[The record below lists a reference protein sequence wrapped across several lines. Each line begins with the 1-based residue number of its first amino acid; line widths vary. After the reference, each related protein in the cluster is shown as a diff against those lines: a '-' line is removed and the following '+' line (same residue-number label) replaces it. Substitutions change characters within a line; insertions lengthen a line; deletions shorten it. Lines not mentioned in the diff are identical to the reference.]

1 MTMRVIYYTAS
12 SLDGFLADP
21 DHSLA
26 WLFAQQH
33 AEPEDPNLRMDTLP
47 GRTAALVMGSST
59 YQFIRDE
66 ASDAVSDAGSDVP
79 WPYPQPTWVF
89 SHREQEPINGAD
101 LRFTSGDVVEVV
113 EEIEAVVEANASDD
127 GADPDAVLW
136 VVGGGDLAGQFID
149 AGLLDEVIISYAPVT
164 LGEGAPLLP
173 RRCQLSLVNMK
184 TAGDFISARFTVEGP
199 RPAGDWAV

>member
-66 ASDAVSDAGSDVP
+66 APDTA

-101 LRFTSGDVVEVV
+101 LRFASGDVVEVV
-113 EEIEAVVEANASDD
+113 EEIEAVVEANASDE

-173 RRCQLSLVNMK
+173 RRCQLSLVNME

-199 RPAGDWAV
+199 RPAADWAV

>member
-1 MTMRVIYYTAS
+1 MRAIYYTAS

>member
-1 MTMRVIYYTAS
+1 MRVIYYTAS

>member
-1 MTMRVIYYTAS
+1 MRVIYYTAS

-173 RRCQLSLVNMK
+173 RRCQLSLVNME

>member
-1 MTMRVIYYTAS
+1 MRVIYYTAS

-26 WLFAQQH
+26 WLFVQQH

-66 ASDAVSDAGSDVP
+66 ASDTA

-101 LRFTSGDVVEVV
+101 LRFVSGDVVEVV

-136 VVGGGDLAGQFID
+136 VVGGGDLASQFID
-149 AGLLDEVIISYAPVT
+149 VGLLDEVIISYAPVT

-173 RRCQLSLVNMK
+173 RRCQLSLVNME

-199 RPAGDWAV
+199 RPAADWAV

>member
-1 MTMRVIYYTAS
+1 MRAIYYTAS

-33 AEPEDPNLRMDTLP
+33 VEPEDPNLRMDTLP

-101 LRFTSGDVVEVV
+101 LRFASGDVVEVV
-113 EEIEAVVEANASDD
+113 EEIEAVVEANASDE

-164 LGEGAPLLP
+164 LGEGAPLLS
-173 RRCQLSLVNMK
+173 RRCQLSLVNME

-199 RPAGDWAV
+199 RPAADWAV